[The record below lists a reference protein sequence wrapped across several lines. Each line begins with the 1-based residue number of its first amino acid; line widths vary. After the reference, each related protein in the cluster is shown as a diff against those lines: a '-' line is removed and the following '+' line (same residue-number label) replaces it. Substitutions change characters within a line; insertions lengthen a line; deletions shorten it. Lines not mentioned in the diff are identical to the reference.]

1 MSTEPEELR
10 EWYADYRSRIEDAYL
25 PHEEPWRGSGFSG
38 PRERWELL
46 RRPIAEAV
54 DRSGSFLDIGCANGY
69 LLTCLLEWTA
79 ERGIAIEPHGLDMSP
94 VLAGMARARLPEHAA
109 SIHVGNALGWHPPMR
124 YDHVRTELVYVPEE
138 YREGFVRRVLGEL
151 VAPGGALLAVEYV
164 ERGEAKPALD
174 IDVRLAGYGFSA
186 ERVYSAHDSYRD
198 GREAT
203 RVAVIRNS

>member
-1 MSTEPEELR
+1 MITGPDDLG
-10 EWYADYRSRIEDAYL
+10 EWYADYRSRIEAAYL
-25 PHEEPWRGSGFSG
+25 PHGEPWRGSGFSG

-69 LLTCLLEWTA
+69 LLACLLEWSA
-79 ERGIAIEPHGLDMSP
+79 ERGIALEPHGLDMSAP
-94 VLAGMARARLPEHAA
+94 LAGMARARLPEHAA

-124 YDHVRTELVYVPEE
+124 YDHVRAELVYVPEE
-138 YREGFVRRVLGEL
+138 HREEFVRRLLEEF
-151 VAPGGALLAVEYV
+151 VAPGGALLAVEYA

-174 IDVRLAGYGFSA
+174 IDVRLAGYGIPA
-186 ERVYSAHDSYRD
+186 ERVYSAYDSYRD

-203 RVAVIRNS
+203 RVAVIRKI